1 MTAVNSN
8 KLSSIVGESSNGQVA
23 INTSSTSVTQNN
35 SSNEIVVTQESR
47 QILATSTQTDLQVN
61 SEGDSVVVGNL
72 QGAGFSGGS
81 YNQETGVV
89 SFLSDDGL
97 EFSTSDLRGT
107 NANLSNEWIYL
118 VTGYA
123 SEPTFTQTI
132 SDGDVYTYIF
142 KNGTL
147 FRLVPSGSAVDAFYS
162 TFSSGVLS
170 DLVASK
176 GVSI

>member
-8 KLSSIVGESSNGQVA
+8 KLSSIVGESSNGQVT

-35 SSNEIVVTQESR
+35 SSNNIVITQEAR
-47 QILATSTQTDLQVN
+47 QISTTSTQTDLQIN
-61 SEGDSVVVGNL
+61 LEGDSVVVGNL

-81 YNQETGVV
+81 YNEETGVV

-97 EFSTSDLRGT
+97 EFSTGDLRGT
-107 NANLSNEWIYL
+107 NASLSNEWIYL

-132 SDGDVYTYIF
+132 SDGDVYTYTF
-142 KNGTL
+142 KNATL
-147 FRLVPSGSAVDAFYS
+147 FRLVPSGSAVDSFYRDF
-162 TFSSGVLS
+162 TGGVLS
-170 DLVASK
+170 NLVASK

>member
-8 KLSSIVGESSNGQVA
+8 KLVSIVGQSSN
-23 INTSSTSVTQNN
+23 SSVLITT
-35 SSNEIVVTQESR
+35 E
-47 QILATSTQTDLQVN
+47 QTDLQINQV
-61 SEGDSVVVGNL
+61 GDSVVVGNL

-81 YNQETGVV
+81 YNEETGVV

-97 EFSTSDLRGT
+97 EFSTGDLRGT
-107 NANLSNEWIYL
+107 NASLSNEWIYL

-132 SDGDVYTYIF
+132 SDGDVYTYTF

-147 FRLVPSGSAVDAFYS
+147 FRLVPSGSAVDSFYS
-162 TFSSGVLS
+162 GFSNGILT

>member
-8 KLSSIVGESSNGQVA
+8 KLVSIVGQSSN
-23 INTSSTSVTQNN
+23 SSVLITT
-35 SSNEIVVTQESR
+35 E
-47 QILATSTQTDLQVN
+47 QTDLQIN
-61 SEGDSVVVGNL
+61 QLGDSVVVGNL

-81 YNQETGVV
+81 YNEETGVV

-97 EFSTSDLRGT
+97 EFSTGDLRGT
-107 NANLSNEWIYL
+107 NASLSNEWIYL

-132 SDGDVYTYIF
+132 SDGDVYTYTF

-147 FRLVPSGSAVDAFYS
+147 FRLVPSGSAVDSFYS
-162 TFSSGVLS
+162 GFSNGILTG
-170 DLVASK
+170 LVASK
-176 GVSI
+176 GVFI

>member
-8 KLSSIVGESSNGQVA
+8 KLVSIVGQSSN
-23 INTSSTSVTQNN
+23 SSVLITT
-35 SSNEIVVTQESR
+35 E
-47 QILATSTQTDLQVN
+47 QTDLQINQV
-61 SEGDSVVVGNL
+61 GDSVVVGNL

-81 YNQETGVV
+81 YNEETGVV

-97 EFSTSDLRGT
+97 AFSTGDLRGT
-107 NANLSNEWIYL
+107 NASLSNEWIYL
-118 VTGYA
+118 VTGYS

-132 SDGDVYTYIF
+132 SDGDVYTYTF

-147 FRLVPSGSAVDAFYS
+147 FRLVPSGSAVDSFYS
-162 TFSSGVLS
+162 GFSSGILTG
-170 DLVASK
+170 LVASK